1 MYGNILA
8 VADGQ
13 NVQFVIVFQK
23 LPAQKGIFK
32 IEKYYEIP
40 KVDLVDKKWIV
51 ILCNEKIHRILFFV
65 MNHY

>member
-8 VADGQ
+8 VANGQ

-23 LPAQKGIFK
+23 LPVQKGIFK

-40 KVDLVDKKWIV
+40 KVSLVDKK
-51 ILCNEKIHRILFFV
+51 
-65 MNHY
+65 

>member
-8 VADGQ
+8 VANGQ

-23 LPAQKGIFK
+23 LHAQKGIFKIDK

-40 KVDLVDKKWIV
+40 KVSLVDKK
-51 ILCNEKIHRILFFV
+51 
-65 MNHY
+65 

>member
-8 VADGQ
+8 VANGQ

-23 LPAQKGIFK
+23 LPVQKGIFK

-40 KVDLVDKKWIV
+40 KVSLVDKKWIV

>member
-8 VADGQ
+8 VANGQ
-13 NVQFVIVFQK
+13 NVQFVIVFPK

-40 KVDLVDKKWIV
+40 KVSLVDKK
-51 ILCNEKIHRILFFV
+51 
-65 MNHY
+65 